1 MSIVASDVNKVIRKQ
16 VGNIC
21 TLNCSAFCPL
31 LSILWIYYC
40 WR

>member
-1 MSIVASDVNKVIRKQ
+1 MSIVATDVNKVIRKQ

-21 TLNCSAFCPL
+21 TLNCITFCPL
-31 LSILWIYYC
+31 LSILWIHYC